1 MQYLVFRRLVYRIT
15 GEKKKKTYLPTYSA
29 QIAFLLLA
37 EAYGLAQTN
46 ASHHEVNEIL
56 FAMLQKLDNEV

>member
-15 GEKKKKTYLPTYSA
+15 GEKKTYLPTYCA

-37 EAYGLAQTN
+37 EAYGSAQTN
-46 ASHHEVNEIL
+46 ASHREVNEIL